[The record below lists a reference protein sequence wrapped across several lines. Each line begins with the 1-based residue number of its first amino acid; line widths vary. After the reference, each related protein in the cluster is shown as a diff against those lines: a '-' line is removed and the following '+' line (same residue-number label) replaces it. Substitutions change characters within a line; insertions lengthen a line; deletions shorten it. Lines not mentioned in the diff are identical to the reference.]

1 MGVTKMKAIVI
12 GAGFSGAACARKLA
26 ENGFEVTV
34 IEKNTHIGGN
44 AYDEY
49 QCGAYVHRYGPHIF
63 HTEKQ
68 KVFEF
73 LSRFT
78 EWFPYEHRVL
88 ANLHGTYIPVPFN
101 LESLRK
107 TFPAEKAKKIEA
119 VLKKEYGEGKKVPI
133 LQLKENPDADIREFA
148 DFVFEN
154 VFRFYTQKQ
163 WGRKIE
169 QLDPAIMRRVPVYV
183 SEEDRYFTDKYQFQ
197 PKNGYTALFEKMLA
211 HDNIAVTLGCNALE
225 RLKIDGGGV
234 FFDGEKIAYPVIFT
248 GQADELL
255 SYRFG
260 KLPYR
265 SLRFDFEEKTYPF
278 QPAAVVNYTVS
289 EDYTR
294 ISEFSRFTVEKPQS
308 EKSVVVYEYPLEYET
323 GKNMIAYYPVVNEE
337 NLKLYEKYKSCL
349 ENHKNFFLLG
359 RLGNYK
365 YINMDAAVE
374 NALALA
380 DKIIGEFDCK

>member
-1 MGVTKMKAIVI
+1 MRAIII
-12 GAGFSGAACARKLA
+12 GAGFSGAACARRLA
-26 ENGFEVTV
+26 ENGFQVTV
-34 IEKNTHIGGN
+34 LEKNGAVGGN
-44 AYDEY
+44 AYDEFKN
-49 QCGAYVHRYGPHIF
+49 GAYVHKYGPHIF

-68 KVFEF
+68 GVFEF

-88 ANLHGTYIPVPFN
+88 ANIRGTFIPVPFN
-101 LESLRK
+101 LESLYK
-107 TFPAEKAKKIEA
+107 TFPRDKAEKLDG
-119 VLKKEYGEGKKVPI
+119 VLRREYGEGRKVPI
-133 LQLKENPDADIREFA
+133 LELKENADADVREFA

-169 QLDPAIMRRVPVYV
+169 DLDPAVMRRVPVYV
-183 SEEDRYFTDKYQFQ
+183 SYEDRYFTDKYQFQ
-197 PKNGYTALFEKMLA
+197 PKKGFTALFENMLR
-211 HDNIAVTLGCNALE
+211 HENIAVELGCDALS
-225 RLKIDGGGV
+225 RLEIREDGV
-234 FFDGEKIAYPVIFT
+234 YFDKKRTDDAVIYT

-255 SYRFG
+255 NYRFG

-265 SLRFDFEEKTYPF
+265 SLRFEFKTVKNPF

-289 EDYTR
+289 EEYTR
-294 ISEFSRFTVEKPQS
+294 ISEFNKFTS
-308 EKSVVVYEYPLEYET
+308 EKAEGATSEIVYEYPLEYET
-323 GKNMIAYYPVVNEE
+323 GKGMIAYYPVASEKNAA
-337 NLKLYEKYKSCL
+337 LYEKYKSYL
-349 ENHKNFFLLG
+349 ARYKNFRLLG

-380 DKIIGEFDCK
+380 DEIVGEAEKRL